1 MAIRRADGVSHEP
14 SGDNVVILDAA
25 GSVMTTLNEVGTII
39 WNELAEQAEV
49 SGIVE
54 QLAEKFPDISKTELT
69 ADVEEFIASL
79 AAAELVVVD

>member
-1 MAIRRADGVSHEP
+1 MAIRRAVGVSHEP

-54 QLAEKFPDISKTELT
+54 RLAEKFPDISKTELT